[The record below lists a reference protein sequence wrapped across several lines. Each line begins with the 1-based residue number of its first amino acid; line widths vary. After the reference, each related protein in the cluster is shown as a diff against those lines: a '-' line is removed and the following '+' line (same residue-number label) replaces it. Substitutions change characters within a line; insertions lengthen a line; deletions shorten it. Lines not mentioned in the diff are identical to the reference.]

1 MKNLML
7 RVSRTFSEELY
18 APEYAQNHLA
28 VELSHPDGFTNAQEL
43 SIRVY
48 SDEYRFLGCD
58 ARELPRKNL
67 RKVRFDICSDEVW
80 GVGLYRIYVY
90 RNGRPMGWALLELYA
105 GYERW
110 DKAEVEDFQTRPE
123 ERYFAEKF
131 CFLPLFDRLIQ
142 EGNESN
148 FIRQF
153 IELFHALDSRQLPVP
168 HLLVT
173 GDQAHAC
180 AIRLL
185 AFHFCE
191 KRASSCYRFSLR
203 ELLNGSLKWPQL
215 QQKISQKKVVVMEV
229 PYLTYSDQDTLLV
242 DLLGQWLEQNAS
254 SGPRFIFYGLLGA
267 TCQLRTYSEEM
278 ERLFTEQNTIYT
290 PDRPADTDPDEENP
304 SDLLALPFDEED
316 ILLKTD
322 NLATEGIE
330 AFKLGNSDDLP
341 AKDTAAKEPDAEQA
355 LQEMVGLTRLKEDL
369 EEARLL
375 ARFTKK
381 RQELGLDTSPE
392 NRHHMLFLGNPG
404 TGKTTVAKLIGQ
416 MYHQMGLLSVGHTVE
431 TCRTNLVGEFI
442 GETEKKTREAIQEA
456 RGGVLFID
464 EAYTLVTTREETKDF
479 GKEVIHALLPVLSE
493 PNPDLIVILAGY
505 EEKMQL
511 LMRTNPGLQDRF
523 PLQFHFDDYT
533 ADELREMAHRY
544 LEKRSFQLT
553 PAADEAL
560 YRLIVG
566 ATDHHDAHFGNGRW
580 VHNLIEQGLIKSM
593 ARRIMSLPTLPDD
606 TLLFRTIE
614 VEDVQA
620 ASRRFCGNRMLKLEP
635 QPTRRIGFR
644 A

>member
-28 VELSHPDGFTNAQEL
+28 VELSHPDGFTDTREL

-90 RNGRPMGWALLELYA
+90 RNGRPMGWALVELYA

-110 DKAEVEDFQTRPE
+110 DKTEVEDFQRRPE
-123 ERYFAEKF
+123 EKYFAETF
-131 CFLPLFDRLIQ
+131 CFLPLFDRLLRKGSD
-142 EGNESN
+142 GNY
-148 FIRQF
+148 IRQF

-173 GDQAHAC
+173 GDQARTC

-191 KRASSCYRFSLR
+191 KKASLCYHFSLR

-215 QQKISQKKVVVMEV
+215 QQEISQKKVVVVEV
-229 PYLTYSDQDTLLV
+229 PYLTYSDQNTLMV

-254 SGPRFIFYGLLGA
+254 SGPRFIFYGLLAA
-267 TCQLRTYSEEM
+267 TCQLRTYSEVM

-290 PDRPADTDPDEENP
+290 PDRPADADPDEESP
-304 SDLLALPFDEED
+304 ADLLALPFDEED
-316 ILLKTD
+316 MLLGTD
-322 NLATEGIE
+322 NLSTEE
-330 AFKLGNSDDLP
+330 TDTLKLDDSDNQPTQASTEEVL
-341 AKDTAAKEPDAEQA
+341 DAEQA

-381 RQELGLDTSPE
+381 RQELGLDTSHE

-416 MYHQMGLLSVGHTVE
+416 MYHRMGLLSVGHTVE

-464 EAYTLVTTREETKDF
+464 EAYTLVTTREETRDF

-505 EEKMQL
+505 EDKMQL

-544 LEKRSFQLT
+544 LEKQNFQLT

-560 YRLIVG
+560 YRLIVE
-566 ATDHHDAHFGNGRW
+566 ATNHRDEHFGNGRW
-580 VHNLIEQGLIKSM
+580 VHNLIEQGLLKSM
-593 ARRIMSLPTLPDD
+593 ARRIMSLPSLPDD
-606 TLLFRTIE
+606 ALLFRTIE

-620 ASRRFCGNRMLKLEP
+620 ASRHLFGNRVLKLEP

>member
-105 GYERW
+105 SYERW
-110 DKAEVEDFQTRPE
+110 DKAEVEDFQRRPE

-131 CFLPLFDRLIQ
+131 CFLPLFDRLLR
-142 EGNESN
+142 EGNDGN

-215 QQKISQKKVVVMEV
+215 QQKISQK
-229 PYLTYSDQDTLLV
+229 
-242 DLLGQWLEQNAS
+242 
-254 SGPRFIFYGLLGA
+254 
-267 TCQLRTYSEEM
+267 
-278 ERLFTEQNTIYT
+278 
-290 PDRPADTDPDEENP
+290 
-304 SDLLALPFDEED
+304 
-316 ILLKTD
+316 
-322 NLATEGIE
+322 
-330 AFKLGNSDDLP
+330 
-341 AKDTAAKEPDAEQA
+341 
-355 LQEMVGLTRLKEDL
+355 
-369 EEARLL
+369 
-375 ARFTKK
+375 
-381 RQELGLDTSPE
+381 
-392 NRHHMLFLGNPG
+392 
-404 TGKTTVAKLIGQ
+404 
-416 MYHQMGLLSVGHTVE
+416 
-431 TCRTNLVGEFI
+431 
-442 GETEKKTREAIQEA
+442 
-456 RGGVLFID
+456 
-464 EAYTLVTTREETKDF
+464 
-479 GKEVIHALLPVLSE
+479 
-493 PNPDLIVILAGY
+493 
-505 EEKMQL
+505 
-511 LMRTNPGLQDRF
+511 
-523 PLQFHFDDYT
+523 
-533 ADELREMAHRY
+533 
-544 LEKRSFQLT
+544 
-553 PAADEAL
+553 
-560 YRLIVG
+560 
-566 ATDHHDAHFGNGRW
+566 RW
-580 VHNLIEQGLIKSM
+580 
-593 ARRIMSLPTLPDD
+593 
-606 TLLFRTIE
+606 
-614 VEDVQA
+614 
-620 ASRRFCGNRMLKLEP
+620 
-635 QPTRRIGFR
+635 
-644 A
+644 